1 MRIAFLADVHANLEA
16 LTACL
21 EHADRAGA
29 SRCVFLG
36 DLVGYGADPGPVL
49 ALVRTLV
56 ARGGKAVLGNHDQAV
71 VLGPT
76 PQMNPEAREVI
87 GWTRAR
93 LSADDLGFLAGLPLS
108 AEEGPRLYVHAN
120 AWDPGRWEYITSPFD
135 AGRSMRATRCRTT
148 YCGHMHTPALYHL
161 GGDGRPGA
169 FLPTPGTSIPL
180 GPQRRWLAI
189 PGSVGQSRD
198 GNPAA
203 CYALLDDATDAL
215 TFQRVPYD
223 DEAPRRKILEA
234 GLPLSFNVR
243 PEASR

>member
-1 MRIAFLADVHANLEA
+1 MRIAFLSDIHANLEA
-16 LTACL
+16 LLACL

-36 DLVGYGADPGPVL
+36 DLVGYGADPVSVL
-49 ALVRTLV
+49 SLVRGLV
-56 ARGGKAVLGNHDQAV
+56 ARGGVAVLGNHDQAV
-71 VLGPT
+71 LEGPSAR
-76 PQMNPEAREVI
+76 MNPEARMVI

-93 LSADDLGFLAGLPLS
+93 LSEGELEFLRGLPVS
-108 AEEGPRLYVHAN
+108 IEEGPRLYVHAN
-120 AWDPGRWEYITSPFD
+120 AWDPERWEYVTSPYD
-135 AGRSMRATRCRTT
+135 AGRSMRATRCRMTF
-148 YCGHMHTPALYHL
+148 CGHMHTPALYHL
-161 GGDGRPGA
+161 GPDGRPAA
-169 FLPTPGTSIPL
+169 FAPAPGMGIPL

-203 CYALLDDATDAL
+203 CYALLDEATDTL
-215 TFQRVPYD
+215 TFHRVPYD

-243 PEASR
+243 LEAGR

>member
-1 MRIAFLADVHANLEA
+1 MRIAFFSDIHANLEA
-16 LTACL
+16 LMACL
-21 EHADRAGA
+21 EHADRSGA

-49 ALVRTLV
+49 DIVRSLV
-56 ARGGKAVLGNHDQAV
+56 ARGGIAVLGNHDQAV
-71 VLGPT
+71 LEGPSA
-76 PQMNPEAREVI
+76 QMNPDARMVI

-93 LSADDLGFLAGLPLS
+93 LSPEELEFLRGLPIS
-108 AEEGPRLYVHAN
+108 IEEGPRLYVHAN
-120 AWDPGRWEYITSPFD
+120 AWDPERWEYITSPFD

-148 YCGHMHTPALYHL
+148 FCGHMHTPALYHL
-161 GGDGRPGA
+161 GTDGRPAA
-169 FLPTPGTSIPL
+169 FAPTPRTGIPL
-180 GPQRRWLAI
+180 SPQRRWLAI

-203 CYALLDDATDAL
+203 CYALLDDATEML

-223 DEAPRRKILEA
+223 DDAPRRKILEA

-243 PEASR
+243 LEAGR